1 MLKPL
6 TDELNKESET
16 ELQQPAIVDNSS
28 TIFKGF
34 TTDENGGRM
43 MVVVNP
49 DYFKLN
55 LPRYVPQ
62 MIVLYWS
69 WDKNGPCQDFKKQL
83 EENFPVDQLKA
94 MIDK

>member
-1 MLKPL
+1 M
-6 TDELNKESET
+6 
-16 ELQQPAIVDNSS
+16 I
-28 TIFKGF
+28 
-34 TTDENGGRM
+34 
-43 MVVVNP
+43 VVVNP